1 MIYFVIYYVRVTRLI
16 FHLQSDLFKSNQ
28 SVYRDQSVADR
39 IQIKITL
46 SKLKELPLSGALLLK
61 KPNVGRESNKENY
74 CRIRDNWYTV
84 SFTLCLIYLQSN
96 SWKTCLLSPSFIKRR
111 LVRKLLGTYCKLT
124 CNWCH
129 LLCHCIFK

>member
-74 CRIRDNWYTV
+74 CRIRDN
-84 SFTLCLIYLQSN
+84 
-96 SWKTCLLSPSFIKRR
+96 
-111 LVRKLLGTYCKLT
+111 
-124 CNWCH
+124 
-129 LLCHCIFK
+129 